1 MYSDQVIGMIKVV
14 LERKTLT
21 SAQLQVVIQGAEE
34 EIVRINNEI
43 ERLNNSRNSLK
54 LTILRNNL
62 DELVK
67 KLQEQYDSY
76 NQQNKKVTPLQ
87 AQIDGYTQE
96 ISILQGHAE
105 EDRAL
110 ATRRKLDVADYEANI
125 RRLQS
130 ELASF

>member
-14 LERKTLT
+14 LERKMLT

>member
-1 MYSDQVIGMIKVV
+1 MIKVV

-34 EIVRINNEI
+34 EIVRINDEI

>member
-1 MYSDQVIGMIKVV
+1 MIKVV
-14 LERKTLT
+14 LERKMLT

>member
-1 MYSDQVIGMIKVV
+1 MIKVV

-67 KLQEQYDSY
+67 KLQEQYNSY

>member
-34 EIVRINNEI
+34 EIVRINDEI

>member
-34 EIVRINNEI
+34 EIVRINDEI

-67 KLQEQYDSY
+67 KLQEQYNSY

-130 ELASF
+130 

>member
-1 MYSDQVIGMIKVV
+1 M
-14 LERKTLT
+14 
-21 SAQLQVVIQGAEE
+21 VIQGAEE

>member
-1 MYSDQVIGMIKVV
+1 MIKVV